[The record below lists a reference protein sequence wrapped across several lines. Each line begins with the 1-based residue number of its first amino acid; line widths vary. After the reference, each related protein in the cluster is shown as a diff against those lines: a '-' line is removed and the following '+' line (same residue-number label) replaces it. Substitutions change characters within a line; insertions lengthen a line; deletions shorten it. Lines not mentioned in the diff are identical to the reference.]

1 MKADFELIKRL
12 TSGAAV
18 IKENNGFYEFFRM
31 TDQQGEILKNIN
43 DFYMKSTASSGIRMD
58 FITDAGAVEF
68 SGRFAAGTSRKYAFF
83 DIYVNGVLLAHPG
96 SADHFQNPDFTV
108 TLQLDGKANRV
119 TIYFPCLAKTELKSF
134 ELINAA
140 KVEPVRKNRKILC
153 YGDSITQGYD
163 AEYPSFAYAN
173 MLADALDAEIFN
185 KAIGAEVFNPPF
197 ADAPDEFT
205 PDIISIAYGTND
217 WSKQVTAENIE
228 KNATDFVKNLR
239 KHYPDAP
246 IIAILPIWR
255 KDMNESRN
263 AGQLSDAVAVLKK
276 VYAKFDKI
284 TVVEGMPLVPHLP
297 EFYADGYLHPNDTGF
312 LLYGNNLVKNLD
324 LTKFC

>member
-1 MKADFELIKRL
+1 MKADFELIKQL

-31 TDQQGEILKNIN
+31 TDQQGEILKDIN
-43 DFYMKSTASSGIRMD
+43 DFYMKSTATSGIKMD
-58 FITDAGAVEF
+58 FITDAEALEF
-68 SGRFAAGTSRKYAFF
+68 SGRFAEGSSRKFAYF
-83 DIYVNGVLLAHPG
+83 DIYVNGVLVAHPG
-96 SADHFQNPDFTV
+96 TADHLQNPDFTV
-108 TLQLDGKANRV
+108 SLPLNGKDNRV
-119 TIYFPCLAKTELKSF
+119 TIYFPCIAKAAIKSF
-134 ELINAA
+134 ELINATWF
-140 KVEPVRKNRKILC
+140 KPIRKHRKIIC

-173 MLADALDAEIFN
+173 ILADALDAEIFN

-197 ADAPDEFT
+197 ADAPDEYT

-239 KHYPDAP
+239 KHYPDTP

-263 AGQLSDAVAVLKK
+263 AGQLCNAITVLKK

-312 LLYGNNLVKNLD
+312 LLYGNNLLKNLD
-324 LTKFC
+324 LSKF

>member
-1 MKADFELIKRL
+1 MKANFELIKEI

-18 IKENNGFYEFFRM
+18 IRENNGFYEFFRM
-31 TDQQGEILKNIN
+31 TDQQGDILKNIN
-43 DFYMKSTASSGIRMD
+43 DFYMKSTATSGIKMD
-58 FITDAGAVEF
+58 FITDAEALEF
-68 SGRFAAGTSRKYAFF
+68 SGRFSEGSTRKFAYF
-83 DIYVNGVLLAHPG
+83 DIYVNGVLVAHPG
-96 SADHFQNPDFTV
+96 TADHLQNPDFAV
-108 TLQLDGKANRV
+108 SLPLNGKDNRV
-119 TIYFPCLAKTELKSF
+119 TIYFPCIANAAIKSF

-140 KVEPVRKNRKILC
+140 KIEPVKKNRKILC

-163 AEYPSFAYAN
+163 AQYPSFAYAN
-173 MLADALDAEIFN
+173 ILADALDAEIFN

-197 ADAPDEFT
+197 ADAPDEFM

-217 WSKQVTAENIE
+217 WSKQVSAENIE
-228 KNATDFVKNLR
+228 KNATDFVTNLR

-255 KDMNESRN
+255 KDMEESRLS
-263 AGQLSDAVAVLKK
+263 GQLRDAITVLKK
-276 VYAKFDKI
+276 VYVQFDNI